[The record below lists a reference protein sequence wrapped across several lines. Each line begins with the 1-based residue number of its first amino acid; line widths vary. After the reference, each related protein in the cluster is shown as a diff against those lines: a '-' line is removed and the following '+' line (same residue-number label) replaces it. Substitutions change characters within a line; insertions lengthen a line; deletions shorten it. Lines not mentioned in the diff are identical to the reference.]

1 MKQPRR
7 PRLWLANAFRGGK
20 TDISGSTK
28 VGIVGGGI
36 GGLAAAI
43 ALKNIGIT
51 PTVYEKR
58 EAYENFGSGTGICIA
73 PNGFLSLKRIDA
85 QLHTEVVKSANLLKE
100 LEIEVFGKAKVDDGP
115 RTFEEKYGN
124 PGMHI
129 RWAGIHRILMDRA
142 MELGIPI
149 KFGQSLRQIEREG
162 KDGRV
167 VVKFTDDTKDAE
179 SFDLLVGA
187 DGINS
192 EVRRQ
197 CFSSDNEPERVGRF
211 VIRATIP
218 ESENMPPCRTTVRDP
233 KHATLFLK
241 LGSGWHSWA
250 ATTRY
255 DMNDPQHIPKSGEEA
270 KAFMLSDEFKLY
282 PEIQNVAK
290 ATPANE
296 VFCTD
301 IRQMRGPLKEWV
313 QRNIVLLGDA
323 AHAMSPALGQG
334 ANMALEDA
342 AQLAQSLSDCKSL
355 EDSLRQYEGV
365 RKPRV
370 KKVFDINN
378 AMGRDA
384 NEKNEDDKE
393 QSMLRPEEIERFL
406 YESKAEQAT
415 AASEGG

>member
-1 MKQPRR
+1 
-7 PRLWLANAFRGGK
+7 
-20 TDISGSTK
+20 
-28 VGIVGGGI
+28 
-36 GGLAAAI
+36 
-43 ALKNIGIT
+43 
-51 PTVYEKR
+51 
-58 EAYENFGSGTGICIA
+58 
-73 PNGFLSLKRIDA
+73 
-85 QLHTEVVKSANLLKE
+85 
-100 LEIEVFGKAKVDDGP
+100 
-115 RTFEEKYGN
+115 
-124 PGMHI
+124 
-129 RWAGIHRILMDRA
+129 
-142 MELGIPI
+142 
-149 KFGQSLRQIEREG
+149 
-162 KDGRV
+162 
-167 VVKFTDDTKDAE
+167 
-179 SFDLLVGA
+179 
-187 DGINS
+187 
-192 EVRRQ
+192 
-197 CFSSDNEPERVGRF
+197 
-211 VIRATIP
+211 
-218 ESENMPPCRTTVRDP
+218 
-233 KHATLFLK
+233 
-241 LGSGWHSWA
+241 
-250 ATTRY
+250 
-255 DMNDPQHIPKSGEEA
+255 MNDPQHIPKSGEEA